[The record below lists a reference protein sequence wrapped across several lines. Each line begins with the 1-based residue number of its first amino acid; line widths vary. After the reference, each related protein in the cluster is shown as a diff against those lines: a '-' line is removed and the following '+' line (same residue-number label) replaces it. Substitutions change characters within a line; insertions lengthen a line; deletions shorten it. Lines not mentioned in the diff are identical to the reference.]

1 VTGSLSVL
9 IEDDLVDAYLY
20 GGLLLAWDWRGQLLL
35 IDTEAIATKAA
46 ESSGSKRSTARAAF
60 VDNKLLDS
68 SDTRASVR
76 DSPLAKVRNGD
87 GSVVHL
93 SLDDLDPRRFDIGAN
108 SAVLDLMASYGRL
121 FVSTDDGL
129 LSLPFSTT
137 EVGPTRKLLRF
148 RCLSTTPRWGTVAAS
163 CGQKGAWALL
173 DELVRDGRRRTDQ
186 FDEGSS
192 LRHAWLGSALLS
204 FGESEVDVFSAVLAK
219 HEDERRHV
227 EGFIS
232 ADDDAIAWWTH
243 TSADGLG
250 NGEYVG
256 AVKGLLL
263 TGRDGELLALPVQ
276 TYRGTPLP
284 LGEEVAMPIEPGRVL
299 EVVDTDGGFVVE
311 TSNSIQYLTASE
323 TSIVIERET
332 ISLRSYPRSRRHRRA
347 TTATVD
353 GGLLITA
360 LLDDH
365 PLPTDQRRVWPPPQ
379 WW

>member
-1 VTGSLSVL
+1 MTASLSVL

-20 GGLLLAWDWRGQLLL
+20 GGLLLAWDGRGQLLL
-35 IDTEAIATKAA
+35 IDTEAIASRAA
-46 ESSGSKRSTARAAF
+46 EATGANRSTARAAF
-60 VDNKLLDS
+60 VDNKLLAA
-68 SDTRASVR
+68 SDTRAIVR

-87 GSVVHL
+87 GAIVHL
-93 SLDDLDPRRFDIGAN
+93 SLNDLDPLRFDIGAS

-129 LSLPFSTT
+129 LSLSFGAT
-137 EVGPTRKLLRF
+137 EVGPTRKLLGF

-163 CGQKGAWALL
+163 CGQRGAWALF
-173 DELVRDGRRRTDQ
+173 DELIRDGRRRTDQ

-204 FGESEVDVFSAVLAK
+204 FGEEEVDVFSAVVAK
-219 HEDERRHV
+219 GEDERRHV
-227 EGFIS
+227 EAFVS
-232 ADDDAIAWWTH
+232 ADDDAIGWWIDL
-243 TSADGLG
+243 SASGLG
-250 NGEYVG
+250 DGEYVG

-263 TGRDGELLALPVQ
+263 IGRDGELLAQPVQ
-276 TYRGTPLP
+276 TYRGTPRP
-284 LGEEVAMPIEPGRVL
+284 LAEEVAMPMEPGRVL

-311 TSNSIQYLTASE
+311 TSSSIQYLTSSE
-323 TSIVIERET
+323 AFIVIERET
-332 ISLRSYPRSRRHRRA
+332 ISLRSYPRSRRHRRT

-365 PLPTDQRRVWPPPQ
+365 PLPTDQRGVWPPPT